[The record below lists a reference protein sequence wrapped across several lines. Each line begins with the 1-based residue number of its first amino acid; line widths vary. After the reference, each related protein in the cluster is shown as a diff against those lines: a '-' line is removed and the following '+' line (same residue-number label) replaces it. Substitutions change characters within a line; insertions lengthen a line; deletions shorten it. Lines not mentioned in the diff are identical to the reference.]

1 VLTTDQKGAIAE
13 TAIVHAAVKLGIGV
27 YKPISEGGRY
37 DLIFD
42 IGSRLLRVQCKWAV
56 RLAGVVVVRCCSSRR
71 GPHGMIVRRYS
82 VDEIEAIAAYS
93 AATDRCYLLPPR
105 LFAGRRTVH
114 LRLAPSLN
122 NQRALINWASDFE
135 LAATLDPS
143 QGAIAQL
150 GERLDGIQKVAG
162 SSPAGSTLTEPP
174 TPGHLRCRQAVQDAR
189 RRIREFDV

>member
-1 VLTTDQKGAIAE
+1 MAYSVCCVDNG
-13 TAIVHAAVKLGIGV
+13 
-27 YKPISEGGRY
+27 SEGRDCRDGDRPRRRQTRHRRRQA
-37 DLIFD
+37 DL
-42 IGSRLLRVQCKWAV
+42 RRRPLRPHLRHRQPAATRPVQVAV
-56 RLAGVVVVRCCSSRR
+56 RLAGVVVVRCYSSRR
-71 GPHGMIVRRYS
+71 GPHGIIVRRYS
-82 VDEIEAIAAYS
+82 VDEIDAIAAYCFD
-93 AATDRCYLLPPR
+93 TDRCYLLPPR

-143 QGAIAQL
+143 HGAIAQL

-174 TPGHLRCRQAVQDAR
+174 PPGHLRCRQAV
-189 RRIREFDV
+189 